1 MLQDQVEHDFSL
13 SLETLN
19 EVKEC
24 LKAEFVKGLA
34 KDGQCVE
41 MLPTFVHKLPD
52 ETVHGDF
59 MAIDLGGTNFRV
71 GKYSELA
78 TESQI
83 VLLFQNLCISCIFM

>member
-1 MLQDQVEHDFSL
+1 MSQDQVERDFAV

-24 LKAEFVKGLA
+24 LKAEFVKGLE
-34 KDGQCVE
+34 KDGQCLK

-59 MAIDLGGTNFRV
+59 VAVDLGGTNFRV
-71 GKYSELA
+71 GRYSE
-78 TESQI
+78 
-83 VLLFQNLCISCIFM
+83 F